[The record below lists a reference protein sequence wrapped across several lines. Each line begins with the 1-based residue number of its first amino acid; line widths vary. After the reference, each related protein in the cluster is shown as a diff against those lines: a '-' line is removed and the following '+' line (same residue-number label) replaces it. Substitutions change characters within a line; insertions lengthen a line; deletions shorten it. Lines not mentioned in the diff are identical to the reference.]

1 VDDRERERVRV
12 TYVRKRACVHL
23 CGKEK
28 GRKVYMRE
36 RERERWKRRKE
47 SVYESKITCVCVGK
61 RKSEAERMFV

>member
-1 VDDRERERVRV
+1 V

-36 RERERWKRRKE
+36 RDGKRRKE

>member
-1 VDDRERERVRV
+1 MDDRERERERV

-36 RERERWKRRKE
+36 RERERDGKE
-47 SVYESKITCVCVGK
+47 GK
-61 RKSEAERMFV
+61 RVCMRVR